1 MYLLLL
7 FLKLSAATFHYI
19 VYSLSTKL
27 IMPYIA
33 SVSKVDLPCRTD
45 QQAVKE
51 QARIAF
57 TSRSPHM
64 ERLMDVFDNTQIVT
78 RNFCKPLG
86 YYMAPSTFEDR
97 NNQYLETTLKY
108 SVEAIK
114 ECTERA
120 NISKEDITDIVF
132 ISTTGLA
139 TPSMDALIINRMRLD
154 PHINRMPIFGLGC
167 AGGVSGMAKANAIA
181 IANPNAIVL
190 LVAVELC
197 SLTVLRDDYSTSN
210 FVGSS
215 LFSDGI
221 AASLVMGDNHIG
233 DKRVRYKSSSSKL
246 YYDSLEVMGWDF
258 TNNGFKVLFSKDIPT
273 FINQNVRSD
282 IDGFLSKQGL
292 KLDDIKNFIFHPG
305 GKKVLEAYTDALD
318 VEGDFLQNSR
328 VVMNNYG
335 NMSSVTVL
343 YVLERFMNEGFEGG
357 YGLMMAMGPGFSSE
371 MVLLEMGN

>member
-1 MYLLLL
+1 
-7 FLKLSAATFHYI
+7 
-19 VYSLSTKL
+19 
-27 IMPYIA
+27 MPYIA
-33 SVSKVDLPCRTD
+33 AISKIDLPFKTD
-45 QQAVKE
+45 QKEVKE

-64 ERLMDVFDNTQIVT
+64 ERLMDVFDNTQIIT
-78 RNFCKPLG
+78 RNFCKPLQ
-86 YYMAPSTFEDR
+86 YYIEPSSFEQR
-97 NNQYLETTLKY
+97 NNAYLEASLKW
-108 SVEAIK
+108 SVKAI
-114 ECTERA
+114 EQCIARA
-120 NISKEDITDIVF
+120 NIAKEDITDIVF

-154 PHINRMPIFGLGC
+154 PHINRLPIFGLGC

-181 IANPNAIVL
+181 IANPDAVVL

-221 AASLVMGDNHIG
+221 AACLVMGDNRSS
-233 DKRVRYKSSSSKL
+233 DKRVRYKTASSKL

-258 TNNGFKVLFSKDIPT
+258 TNNGFKVLFSKDIPE
-273 FINQNVRSD
+273 FINHNVRND
-282 IDGFLSKQGL
+282 IDNFLSKLGMEI
-292 KLDDIKNFIFHPG
+292 KDIKNFIFHPG
-305 GKKVLEAYTDALD
+305 GKKVLEAYTAALEVD
-318 VEGDFLQNSR
+318 GDFLENSR

-343 YVLERFMNEGFEGG
+343 YVLEKFINEGFEDG

-371 MVLLEMGN
+371 MVLLEMKN